1 MEFFLLR
8 IFDNFYFY
16 AFILL
21 IGFVKNIILIFYKL
35 YQNEAVFKIL
45 FLELQ
50 RRRIIPRNIKK
61 FLSVPACTHWINGP
75 TRKTRSWI

>member
-45 FLELQ
+45 FLELK
-50 RRRIIPRNIKK
+50 NY
-61 FLSVPACTHWINGP
+61 F
-75 TRKTRSWI
+75 RK